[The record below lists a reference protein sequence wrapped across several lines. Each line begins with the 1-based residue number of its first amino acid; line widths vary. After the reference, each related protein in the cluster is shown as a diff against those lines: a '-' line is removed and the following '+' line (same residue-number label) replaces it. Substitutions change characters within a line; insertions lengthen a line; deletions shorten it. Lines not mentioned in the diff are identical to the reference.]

1 MVETCSCWREV
12 KTGLKC
18 LKCGQAFKIDRWVKC
33 GYGSY
38 GYRRQGFR
46 YEYSENIR
54 TLRLWCLNFVYLS
67 SFGWWV
73 IPTIK

>member
-12 KTGLKC
+12 QTG

-33 GYGSY
+33 GYGCLWIQKA
-38 GYRRQGFR
+38 GIGVN
-46 YEYSENIR
+46 SENIR
-54 TLRLWCLNFVYLS
+54 TLTLLCLNFVYLS